1 VLQGDVGV
9 ELGRRVAV
17 ALRTAL
23 GVDITPAEALVRPST
38 REGVD
43 YQCNVA
49 MSLAKKLKKAPREVA
64 QAVVDHLDSADVVEE
79 PEIAGPGFVNLVLRR
94 EWLEEQAAGL
104 LGDDRLGVA
113 ATYQPRRVAIDLSSP
128 NVAKE
133 MHVGH
138 LRSSIIGDAIVRL
151 LRFAGHEVIPHNH
164 LGDWGTPF
172 GMLIEH
178 LVDEG
183 WKANS
188 EAHSISD
195 LNGFYVAARKKF
207 DADPE
212 FVERSRLRVVALQ
225 GGDEETLALWRQ
237 LVEESTRHFEKVYQ
251 LLGIGL
257 TPEDVYGE
265 SFYNPYL
272 ADTVSELEAK
282 GLTEI
287 SDGALCVFPPGF
299 SNREGD
305 RLPLIIRKSDGG
317 YNYASTDLA
326 TIRYWIGEREVT
338 DLLYVVGTPQ
348 AQHFKMVFTAARQA
362 GWLTDQHAEHIGFGS
377 ILGEDGKTIRSRA
390 GGTIKLVD
398 LLTEAVD
405 HAAAVIAER
414 TDFDAAEQARLAR
427 VVGIGAVKYADLSND
442 RERDYVFTWE
452 KMLAK
457 EGNTSVY
464 LQYANA
470 RIRSILAKAG
480 SVPGAGTPVVLTEP
494 AERALVVKLLGFPAA
509 VDAAIEAYAPHK
521 LSNYLYETA
530 STFTTF
536 YDSCPILKDT
546 TGPEARASRL
556 VLAQLTSRV
565 LVLGLSLL
573 GIDAPERL

>member
-1 VLQGDVGV
+1 MLQGDVGV

-23 GVDITPAEALVRPST
+23 GVEITPAEALVRPST

-49 MSLAKKLKKAPREVA
+49 MSLAKTLKKAPREVA
-64 QAVVDHLDSADVVEE
+64 QAVVEHLDSADLVEA

-113 ATYQPRRVAIDLSSP
+113 TTEAPRRVAIDLSSP

-138 LRSSIIGDAIVRL
+138 LRSSIIGDAIMRL

-183 WKANS
+183 WKAGS

-207 DADPE
+207 DADPD
-212 FVERSRLRVVALQ
+212 FVERARLRVVALQ
-225 GGDEETLALWRQ
+225 GGDEETLALWRG
-237 LVEESTRHFEKVYQ
+237 LVEESTRHFEKVYE

-257 TPEDVYGE
+257 TSEDIYGE
-265 SFYNPYL
+265 SFYNPFL
-272 ADTVSELEAK
+272 ADTVAELEAK
-282 GLTEI
+282 GLTEV

-348 AQHFKMVFTAARQA
+348 SQHFTMVSAAARQA
-362 GWLTDQHAEHIGFGS
+362 GWLTDQHAEHVGFGS
-377 ILGEDGKTIRSRA
+377 ILGPDGKMFRSRSGDSIPLA
-390 GGTIKLVD
+390 E
-398 LLTEAVD
+398 LLDEAVD
-405 HAAAVIAER
+405 RAAALTGDPAVAE
-414 TDFDAAEQARLAR
+414 A
-427 VVGIGAVKYADLSND
+427 VGVGAIKYADLSSD
-442 RERDYVFTWE
+442 RLSDYVFDWDR
-452 KMLAK
+452 MLALT
-457 EGNTSVY
+457 GNTGPY
-464 LQYANA
+464 LQYAYA
-470 RIRSILAKAG
+470 RIRSLFDRAG
-480 SVPGAGTPVVLTEP
+480 DVAPGVFTVGEP
-494 AERALVVKLLGFPAA
+494 AERALALELLAFEPVLEQVAETLEFHRLAVYLHGVAA
-509 VDAAIEAYAPHK
+509 AF
-521 LSNYLYETA
+521 
-530 STFTTF
+530 STF
-536 YDSCPILKDT
+536 YERCPVLKAPP
-546 TGPEARASRL
+546 GVRASRL
-556 VLAQLTSRV
+556 ALCDRTARTLRE
-565 LVLGLSLL
+565 GLSLL
-573 GIDAPERL
+573 GIATPERM